1 MQEVV
6 LSRSHRK
13 ALLKEKGENAGYK
26 PSRLLKEGVT
36 ERVQININPL
46 LYRYLF

>member
-13 ALLKEKGENAGYK
+13 ALLKGKGENAGYK
-26 PSRLLKEGVT
+26 HLHLPSVFKSLQGC
-36 ERVQININPL
+36 
-46 LYRYLF
+46 